1 MKKFAKS
8 RKKFLK
14 RKTQTE
20 SFQTI
25 WLGVVNKKNIQV
37 KPVIFF

>member
-1 MKKFAKS
+1 MTKS
-8 RKKFLK
+8 GQNFLK

-25 WLGVVNKKNIQV
+25 WLGVINKKNIQV